1 MIILDNILFARLI
14 NNARVLNNKCDYVS
28 SRKILNSI
36 LEKNLNKQQIID
48 VCKIL
53 CLTER
58 KLGNYEAA
66 IDAIQKATNVA
77 NILIGEVGTNNV
89 DSYASAI
96 ETYAIC
102 LMNQGVVYDQ
112 QGIYVKAIPLY
123 QKANALF
130 RQIYLR
136 NSENPGIFINSL
148 YTLGTALLNNGNVL
162 EAREIFEESLPLFEK
177 NFDGTKELD
186 ERYCTI
192 ISILKLINEWSDQ
205 AE

>member
-1 MIILDNILFARLI
+1 MVILDNNLFVRLI
-14 NNARVLNNKCDYVS
+14 NNVKILNRERDYIS

-36 LEKNLNKQQIID
+36 LEKNPNKQQIIE
-48 VCKIL
+48 VYKIL

-66 IDAIQKATNVA
+66 INAIQKATNVA
-77 NILIGEVGTNNV
+77 RILIDEVGTNNV

-112 QGIYVKAIPLY
+112 QGIYLKAIPLY

-136 NSENPGIFINSL
+136 NPENPGIFINSL
-148 YTLGTALLNNGNVL
+148 YTLGMALLNNGNL
-162 EAREIFEESLPLFEK
+162 FEAREIFKESLPLFEE
-177 NFDGTKELD
+177 NFDGIKELD
-186 ERYCTI
+186 ERFYTI
-192 ISILKLINEWSDQ
+192 ISILKSINEGLAQ
-205 AE
+205 TE